1 MKPNNET
8 MLAEIM
14 SYSPEK
20 RNEILAEKLKTWAD
34 AGNEYTA
41 QNYFNNEASE
51 KFILG
56 DAPTKALQIAKDPA
70 FSTQNKARYQMSFDN
85 LIECLIK
92 IEAGDQEI
100 GFWSERGVAK
110 RLCADFHVMNYAWLN
125 YGKIF

>member
-51 KFILG
+51 KFTLG
-56 DAPTKALQIAKDPA
+56 GAPTKALQIAKDPA
-70 FSTQNKARYQMSFDN
+70 FSAQNKARYQIDFDS
-85 LIECLIK
+85 LVECLIK
-92 IEAGDQEI
+92 IEAGEEA
-100 GFWSERGVAK
+100 GGWWGASSSAK
-110 RLCADFHVMNYAWLN
+110 SLCADFHVMNYAWLN